1 MSDIQVLAP
10 MYKGSAGIKRLN
22 QVLQNILNPK
32 EKDTR
37 EIEFGDIKFRKGD
50 KVLQLVNRPNDN
62 IFNGDIGVIVG
73 IFWAKE
79 NALNKDVLIVDF
91 EGNEITFTR
100 QDLLE
105 LTHAYC
111 TSIHK
116 SQGSEFPI
124 VIMPIVKQYF
134 RMLQRPILYTGLTR
148 AKQSLVLLGDPKAF
162 DIALNTQGQERH
174 TQLKTLIINYFGMSH
189 VNIDVEE
196 NDEPINIDDTEDNNA
211 DEHITLSE
219 ETIYQINPM
228 INMGN
233 VSPYDFVEH

>member
-1 MSDIQVLAP
+1 
-10 MYKGSAGIKRLN
+10 
-22 QVLQNILNPK
+22 
-32 EKDTR
+32 
-37 EIEFGDIKFRKGD
+37 
-50 KVLQLVNRPNDN
+50 
-62 IFNGDIGVIVG
+62 
-73 IFWAKE
+73 
-79 NALNKDVLIVDF
+79 
-91 EGNEITFTR
+91 
-100 QDLLE
+100 
-105 LTHAYC
+105 
-111 TSIHK
+111 
-116 SQGSEFPI
+116 
-124 VIMPIVKQYF
+124 MPIVKQYF

-148 AKQSLVLLGDPKAF
+148 AKTIFSTIRRSKAF

-233 VSPYDFVEH
+233 VSP